1 MLTRL
6 TAANFEEQVVQS
18 SVPVLVDFSAEWCA
32 PCKFALPI
40 LEELNSESQGEFK
53 VGKIDVE
60 QEQELANRF
69 AVSALPTMLVF
80 SGGRVVHSF
89 RGVQK
94 KAVLREA
101 LCTVGKAEQAV
112 SPS

>member
-1 MLTRL
+1 MLTHL
-6 TAANFEEQVVQS
+6 TVANFEEQVVQS

-40 LEELNSESQGEFK
+40 LEELNAESQGEFK

-60 QEQELANRF
+60 EEQKLANQF

-80 SGGRVVHSF
+80 AGGQVVRSF

-94 KAVLREA
+94 KAVLLDA
-101 LCTVGKAEQAV
+101 LRAARTSEESLSKA
-112 SPS
+112 